1 MTVTRHA
8 KRDGVTVTHE
18 DRDATPPGIASRS
31 EARCEVGEE
40 KQAGAEAPENKHATR
55 TAQHKAKLAADPRF
69 AAWQARFAA
78 WQGLSPAVAAGLQLD
93 PFFDPEA
100 AE

>member
-69 AAWQARFAA
+69 AAWQ
-78 WQGLSPAVAAGLQLD
+78 GLSPAVAAGLQLD